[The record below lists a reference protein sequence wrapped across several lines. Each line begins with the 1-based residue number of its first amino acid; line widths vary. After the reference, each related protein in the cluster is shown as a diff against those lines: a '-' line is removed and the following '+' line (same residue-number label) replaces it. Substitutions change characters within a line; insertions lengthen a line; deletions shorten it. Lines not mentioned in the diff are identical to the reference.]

1 MRKPPFKSN
10 HLLRNAVNNL
20 DGLRGGPNHA
30 ALIAMLL
37 EQLDCAKTQVE
48 LDAACDALEYVDR
61 EFRSSSLEPGQRPLS
76 EVVKAFL
83 HRIAA
88 KR

>member
-1 MRKPPFKSN
+1 
-10 HLLRNAVNNL
+10 
-20 DGLRGGPNHA
+20 
-30 ALIAMLL
+30 MLL
-37 EQLDCAKTQVE
+37 EQFDCAKTQVE
-48 LDAACDALEYVDR
+48 LDAACDALEYVNR
-61 EFRSSSLEPGQRPLS
+61 EFTSSSLEPGRRRVS